1 MTRTIKKIQYLIIAI
16 SVVLYFITIFHP
28 LYELDYFDSFI
39 IFIMHTLFIY
49 ICGILINQEDNY
61 NENIKIYYIL
71 YFIMVFSLTMFIRRY
86 GFTLINKG
94 SINDYLS
101 SLNIIPFKTIS
112 TYIND
117 GVTNRIAFYNIFGNL
132 VALMPLSFLLMLKDD
147 KNINLINQLKK
158 LSLTVL
164 IIEVLQFV
172 FNCGVFD
179 IDDFIL
185 NIGGSLLLYFLLTKT
200 KLINIIKRLFYTDF
214 KLPNKVKYI
223 LLGIITII
231 EVLIIGSMIYN
242 LIGNLPR

>member
-1 MTRTIKKIQYLIIAI
+1 MPA
-16 SVVLYFITIFHP
+16 
-28 LYELDYFDSFI
+28 
-39 IFIMHTLFIY
+39 
-49 ICGILINQEDNY
+49 
-61 NENIKIYYIL
+61 IKI
-71 YFIMVFSLTMFIRRY
+71 
-86 GFTLINKG
+86 
-94 SINDYLS
+94 D
-101 SLNIIPFKTIS
+101 
-112 TYIND
+112 
-117 GVTNRIAFYNIFGNL
+117 
-132 VALMPLSFLLMLKDD
+132 
-147 KNINLINQLKK
+147 LINQLKK